1 MKDPSMNADILPLRA
16 PEALRR
22 RLAAMPEFDPP
33 AWLDARV
40 HASLARPP
48 APRRAWWPLAALAAA
63 VVALALATPW
73 RAPLPRDAGEQGAWV
88 ARSRGLEGELARI
101 RPANA
106 APQGAAGLEA
116 ELAHIDR
123 ALQAAYDRGADARE
137 LAPLW
142 RQRSDTLDS
151 LVTAYRSRDAV
162 VRI

>member
-1 MKDPSMNADILPLRA
+1 MNADILPLRA

-22 RLAAMPEFDPP
+22 RLAAVPAFDPP

-40 HASLARPP
+40 HASLARPV
-48 APRRAWWPLAALAAA
+48 APRRAWLPIAAVAAA
-63 VVALALATPW
+63 IVALATAMLW
-73 RAPLPRDAGEQGAWV
+73 RPQLPQDGIDETAWV
-88 ARSRGLEGELARI
+88 ARSRGLEQELARV
-101 RPANA
+101 RPANDV
-106 APQGAAGLEA
+106 PESAAGLEA

-123 ALQAAYDRGADARE
+123 ALQAAYDRGAGTRE

-142 RQRSDTLDS
+142 RQRTDTLDS